1 MLKNM
6 IKNYFTILLL
16 SAFLISGTMFI
27 SCGKKDTNTAGDQ
40 KDSTQTQT
48 PNDQSAGSKNNP
60 QEQNKTTNPNPNELG
75 ISEGLPK
82 DYPSDVPQPKNAKNM
97 GYLTTSEGTVVTFES
112 DEKPKDILSD
122 FKTEIEKNGYKK
134 DDSGDALMSR
144 ITAGSL
150 YRKGYKGMQR
160 YPCAW
165 DKEKKKSSIV
175 VTYK

>member
-27 SCGKKDTNTAGDQ
+27 SCGKKDTNTAGYK

-134 DDSGDALMSR
+134 DDSGDALMSDDGGL
-144 ITAGSL
+144 ALWKKDSKECSVML
-150 YRKGYKGMQR
+150 
-160 YPCAW
+160 AW